1 MDQGELVAKVGHPM
15 SSSAHATRA
24 VLRPSSRLD
33 TGLLLA
39 IVITAGLACSPE
51 DPGDTSSTGG
61 TPTTATAGTAPTTG
75 GALGQSGMTT
85 GLGGSVAIGG
95 AGGTGGGS
103 SDGGKGGT
111 SAGTSS
117 GGASAGGGGGSS
129 AGGASGG
136 KGGSASGGGGGG
148 GAAAAGSSGFDPCPA
163 TGDCKVLPLGD
174 SITFGT
180 PTNNGGYRVELFS
193 KAVADN
199 KHMTFVGSQ
208 MDGPAMVAGKPFP
221 KNNEGYPG
229 WTISQIDGIANNMK
243 ALKDAP
249 HIVLLH
255 IGTNDMVQ
263 GANGAP
269 MRLGKLVDD
278 IVAVLPSSLVAV
290 SSIIPLASGGSAVTT
305 YNQAVPG
312 IVQERANAGKHVIYV
327 DQFKDFPTS
336 ELTDGVHPD
345 DAKGYPRMG
354 DVWYAAIKPYLH

>member
-1 MDQGELVAKVGHPM
+1 M
-15 SSSAHATRA
+15 SSSANATRA
-24 VLRPSSRLD
+24 VLRLSSRLD
-33 TGLLLA
+33 SGLLLA
-39 IVITAGLACSPE
+39 IVVTASLACSPE
-51 DPGDTSSTGG
+51 DPAEPASSGG
-61 TPTTATAGTAPTTG
+61 TPATASAGTAPTTG
-75 GALGQSGMTT
+75 GVAGQGGMTT
-85 GLGGSVAIGG
+85 GMGGVAGV
-95 AGGTGGGS
+95 GGGKN
-103 SDGGKGGT
+103 DGGNSGT
-111 SAGTSS
+111 SAGASNGGSSS
-117 GGASAGGGGGSS
+117 GGSSNGGSSAGGGGGSS

-136 KGGSASGGGGGG
+136 KGGSASGGGGG
-148 GAAAAGSSGFDPCPA
+148 AAAGGSSGFDPCPA

-208 MDGPAMVAGKPFP
+208 MNGPAMVAGKPFP

-290 SSIIPLASGGSAVTT
+290 SSIIPLSSGGSAVTT

-354 DVWYAAIKPYLH
+354 DVWYAAIKSYLH